1 MCYSRQ
7 ALITMRLRSSIK
19 NEYLAGSAD
28 QKVYMTIDN
37 FVGSVIGFKTSGN
50 SSAGGERYG
59 VMKVLDVSGKMDN
72 NTTKQIATVEIKFP
86 KKK

>member
-1 MCYSRQ
+1 M
-7 ALITMRLRSSIK
+7 LFRS
-19 NEYLAGSAD
+19 
-28 QKVYMTIDN
+28 
-37 FVGSVIGFKTSGN
+37 KTSGN

>member
-1 MCYSRQ
+1 M
-7 ALITMRLRSSIK
+7 LFRS
-19 NEYLAGSAD
+19 
-28 QKVYMTIDN
+28 
-37 FVGSVIGFKTSGN
+37 VGSVIGFKTSGN